1 MPGHRGLGEQCFEQV
16 WKLGSAQAQVPAV
29 VAQVLG
35 HEVDLLRALRLEHL
49 RFTHQALERFG
60 AVLPAHQRDGTEGAR
75 VVATLRD
82 LEVTNVGRVPE
93 ELADARVARER
104 VLDQPALGERDRK
117 STRLNSSHGY
127 ISYAVLCLKKKETQE
142 QTC

>member
-1 MPGHRGLGEQCFEQV
+1 SDIMPRYTRDPTLPISTALRINKKQSIPAHRGLGEQCCEQV

-49 RFTHQALERFG
+49 RFTHQTLERLG
-60 AVLPAHQRDGTEGAR
+60 AVLPAHQRDGTECAG

-82 LEVTNVGRVPE
+82 LEVANVGSVPE

-104 VLDQPALGERDRK
+104 VVDQ
-117 STRLNSSHGY
+117 H
-127 ISYAVLCLKKKETQE
+127 
-142 QTC
+142 

>member
-1 MPGHRGLGEQCFEQV
+1 
-16 WKLGSAQAQVPAV
+16 
-29 VAQVLG
+29 
-35 HEVDLLRALRLEHL
+35 LRALRLEHL

-104 VLDQPALGERDRK
+104 VVDQAALGERRHQVMQVGEPEKQVHLGDLLLQLLLVALDQASDGHHR
-117 STRLNSSHGY
+117 SDVALRLKACG
-127 ISYAVLCLKKKETQE
+127 
-142 QTC
+142 

>member
-1 MPGHRGLGEQCFEQV
+1 RAPRTELAQPLGETRRVDVYQAIPGHRCLGEQSCEQV

-49 RFTHQALERFG
+49 RFTHQTLERFG
-60 AVLPAHQRDGTEGAR
+60 AVLPAHQRDGTECAR

-93 ELADARVARER
+93 EL
-104 VLDQPALGERDRK
+104 
-117 STRLNSSHGY
+117 
-127 ISYAVLCLKKKETQE
+127 
-142 QTC
+142 